1 MEIALSLEEA
11 AKRAKELKPTTSSQE
26 EVHQVKMSGRN
37 EGIVCHRCGR
47 KGHKAPACRFKN
59 SKCHSCGKIGHLK
72 RVCHSKGKPTSTP
85 RGNPSRKVHCVSGDE
100 PEQSDEYFL
109 HNLGSS
115 SESPPI
121 KVNVM
126 VDNQPMCMEIDTG
139 VGPSL
144 VSEATFNELFPDR
157 PLSPASV
164 RLRTYSGEP
173 ITVLGSIEADVQYK
187 AQKAQLPLLVVKCQG
202 PTLLGRSWLQHF
214 QLGWSELHSI

>member
-1 MEIALSLEEA
+1 M
-11 AKRAKELKPTTSSQE
+11 
-26 EVHQVKMSGRN
+26 
-37 EGIVCHRCGR
+37 
-47 KGHKAPACRFKN
+47 
-59 SKCHSCGKIGHLK
+59 
-72 RVCHSKGKPTSTP
+72 
-85 RGNPSRKVHCVSGDE
+85 HCVSGDE

-115 SESPPI
+115 SESPPV

-173 ITVLGSIEADVQYK
+173 TTVLGSIEADVQYK
-187 AQKAQLPLLVVKCQG
+187 AQKSTVTPVGSKVPRAYPLRSKLVATFPARLV
-202 PTLLGRSWLQHF
+202 
-214 QLGWSELHSI
+214 